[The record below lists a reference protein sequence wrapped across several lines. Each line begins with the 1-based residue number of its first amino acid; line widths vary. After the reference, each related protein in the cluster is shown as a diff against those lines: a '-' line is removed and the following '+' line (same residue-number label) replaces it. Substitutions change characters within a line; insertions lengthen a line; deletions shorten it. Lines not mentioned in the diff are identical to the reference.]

1 MHGIVAVSFLSA
13 VVWLAGSGTD
23 AAQSAGPAQSAP
35 LPNAS
40 ELLQRAL
47 ASERK
52 IAAERERYECR
63 VTDVTTETD
72 SQGNVKKDHQRG
84 PGSVLRERY
93 SHRAHAPEERQGSFA
108 R

>member
-40 ELLQRAL
+40 ELLRRAI

-52 IAAERERYECR
+52 MAAEQERYECR
-63 VTDVTTETD
+63 VTDWSAETD
-72 SQGNVKKDHQRG
+72 KTGKIKTEHDGRRA
-84 PGSVLRERY
+84 VLRER
-93 SHRAHAPEERQGSFA
+93 AAD
-108 R
+108 